1 MKQLRTLE
9 DLTIEQLQTILF
21 HANQMDDMV
30 VKKYNPPITVAN
42 LFFEASTRTKCS
54 FEMAEKELGLHT
66 LHFDVGSS
74 SVQKGETLYDTV
86 KTLEMI
92 GCKAVVIRHPEK
104 AYYKELENI
113 NIPVINAGDGAGDHP
128 TQSLLDLLT
137 IQQEFV
143 LFQGLHVVICGD
155 IRHSR
160 VARTNANILRKLGAK
175 VSFAGPKEWMDPDIT
190 LGNVISMDEAVKT
203 ADVMMMLR
211 IQTERHE
218 RGSKGWT
225 KESYHRE
232 FGLTLEREKVMGEHA
247 IIMHPAP
254 VNRGVEIASELVE
267 CSRSRIFKQIK
278 NGVLVRKA
286 VLAYVLNLMEVKKYE
301 RVI

>member
-1 MKQLRTLE
+1 MRQLRTLE
-9 DLTIEQLQTILF
+9 DLSVKELQDILF
-21 HANQMDDMV
+21 QASQMEKREL
-30 VKKYNPPITVAN
+30 KKTDPPITVAN

-66 LHFDVGSS
+66 LHFDVDSS

-92 GCKAVVIRHPEK
+92 GVKAVVIRHPEK
-104 AYYKELENI
+104 AYYNELDGI

-137 IQQEFV
+137 IQQEFTK
-143 LFQGLHVVICGD
+143 FKGLHIVICGD

-160 VARTNANILRKLGAK
+160 VARTNAVILRKLGAK
-175 VSFAGPKEWMDPDIT
+175 VSFSGPEAWMDPSIT
-190 LGNVISMDEAVKT
+190 QGDVISIDEAVKT

-211 IQTERHE
+211 IQTERHGDGNE
-218 RGSKGWT
+218 GWT
-225 KESYHRE
+225 KEEYLE
-232 FGLTLEREKVMGEHA
+232 QFGLTIEREKQMADHA

-254 VNRGVEIASELVE
+254 VNRDVEIDSKLVE

-286 VLAYVLNLMEVKKYE
+286 VLAYVLHLTEVKKYE
-301 RVI
+301 RAI

>member
-1 MKQLRTLE
+1 MRQLRTLE
-9 DLTIEQLQTILF
+9 DLSVEQLNGILF
-21 HANQMDDMV
+21 QASQMEKREL
-30 VKKYNPPITVAN
+30 KKSDPPLTVAN

-66 LHFDVGSS
+66 LHFDVNSS

-92 GCKAVVIRHPEK
+92 GVKAVVIRHPDK
-104 AYYKELENI
+104 AYYKQLKGI

-137 IQQEFV
+137 IQQEFNKFKGV
-143 LFQGLHVVICGD
+143 HVVICGD

-160 VARTNANILRKLGAK
+160 VARTNAVILRKLGAK
-175 VSFAGPKEWMDPDIT
+175 VSFSGPTAWMDPAIT
-190 LGNVISMDEAVKT
+190 QGDVISMDEAVKT

-211 IQTERHE
+211 IQTERHGDGNE
-218 RGSKGWT
+218 GWT
-225 KESYHRE
+225 KEEYHE
-232 FGLTLEREKVMGEHA
+232 QFGLTIDREKKMLDHA

-254 VNRGVEIASELVE
+254 VNRDVEIASELVE
-267 CSRSRIFKQIK
+267 CYRSRIFKQIK

-286 VLAYVLNLMEVKKYE
+286 VLAYVLDITEVKK
-301 RVI
+301 I